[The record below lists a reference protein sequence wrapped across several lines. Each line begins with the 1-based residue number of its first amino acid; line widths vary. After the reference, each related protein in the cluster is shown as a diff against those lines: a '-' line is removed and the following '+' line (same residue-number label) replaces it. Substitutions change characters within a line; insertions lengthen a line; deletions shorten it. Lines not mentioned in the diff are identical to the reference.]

1 MIYNLRDTAKV
12 VLIEKFIEIQALPQ
26 ETRKTSD
33 KQSNLTSKGTRKKK
47 DEKKKKKGTRK
58 RRTKKINRRK
68 ERKKIRSEIRETET
82 KKILK
87 RSLEET
93 DLRAKSQFF
102 KKISK
107 TDRPLAR
114 FIKKKDTKSE

>member
-47 DEKKKKKGTRK
+47 MKKK
-58 RRTKKINRRK
+58 RK
-68 ERKKIRSEIRETET
+68 ELEKEEQRKLIEGKRE
-82 KKILK
+82 K
-87 RSLEET
+87 RL
-93 DLRAKSQFF
+93 DQK
-102 KKISK
+102 
-107 TDRPLAR
+107 
-114 FIKKKDTKSE
+114 

>member
-47 DEKKKKKGTRK
+47 MKKKK
-58 RRTKKINRRK
+58 RK
-68 ERKKIRSEIRETET
+68 ELEKEEQRKLIEGKRE
-82 KKILK
+82 K
-87 RSLEET
+87 RL
-93 DLRAKSQFF
+93 DQK
-102 KKISK
+102 
-107 TDRPLAR
+107 
-114 FIKKKDTKSE
+114 